1 MLMNKNNNIVT
12 SLAETSKIGLAGILA
27 GVFCLVFAVIF
38 TIIHYAKGE
47 TE

>member
-1 MLMNKNNNIVT
+1 MKKNHNIVT
-12 SLAETSKIGLAGILA
+12 SLAETSKIGLAGIIA
-27 GVFCLVFAVIF
+27 GAFCIVFAVIF